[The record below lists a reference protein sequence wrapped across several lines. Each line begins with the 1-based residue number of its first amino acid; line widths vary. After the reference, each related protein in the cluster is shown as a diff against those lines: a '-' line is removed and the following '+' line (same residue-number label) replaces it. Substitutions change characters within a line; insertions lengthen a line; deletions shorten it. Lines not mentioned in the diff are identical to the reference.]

1 MKKFKYIISILI
13 LALVFTSCE
22 EYLDHQPSVD
32 ISEQQLLENL
42 SGYQVILNGIY
53 KYIKTGTNGI
63 TVGIAGMQAY
73 NATASP
79 DLWVREIGNGFYF
92 SSIFLSSRTEAD
104 GSYANRAWEYNY
116 KIINHC
122 NIILETIDTFN
133 EAQPDGVAEI
143 KGQALAIRA
152 WAYFNLIRYF
162 QQTYVIAKSQPG
174 VPIYTSRATAEREQA
189 DRSTV
194 EQVYTLILEDL
205 NSALSLLS
213 NYERPRM
220 EYINKDVVNTF
231 LAQVYI
237 TMQNWG
243 EAASHANAAR
253 SAYPLM
259 TGEEYS
265 SGFATSNNEWI
276 WGFSQ
281 TENDNIQTQNLFGR
295 WGINDHRPAGT
306 VFADNTLRCN
316 ESFVNMF
323 EAGDVRNQFWY
334 KDAGALNSG
343 WASDKFR
350 DDGADYYGD
359 MIITRAAEMYLI
371 EAEALAEQN
380 QTSQALALLNELQTA
395 RNATL
400 TTTTDKAALLDAI
413 WIEKR
418 KDLYSEGLVFW
429 DLLRMQKDLVKA
441 GDAQDQF
448 AIPAR
453 SYQFIMQIPTD
464 EMNFG
469 GISVQNPLDDIYS
482 LNSN

>member
-1 MKKFKYIISILI
+1 MKQFKYIISILI
-13 LALVFTSCE
+13 LALIFTSCE

-53 KYIKTGTNGI
+53 KYLKTGTNGI
-63 TVGIAGMQAY
+63 NVGIAGMQAY
-73 NATASP
+73 NATATP

-104 GSYANRAWEYNY
+104 GAYANRAWEYNY

-122 NIILETIDTFN
+122 NIILESIDTFS
-133 EAQPDGVAEI
+133 ETQAGEVAEI

-162 QQTYVIAKSQPG
+162 QQTYVIAKNQPG
-174 VPIYTSRATAEREQA
+174 VPIYKTRATAEREQA

-194 EQVYTLILEDL
+194 DEVYTLILDDL
-205 NSALSLLS
+205 NTALGLLS
-213 NYERPRM
+213 DWSRPAM

-237 TMQNWG
+237 TMQNWS

-253 SAYPLM
+253 SAYSLM
-259 TGEEYS
+259 TGDEYRN
-265 SGFATSNNEWI
+265 GFASSNSEWI

-281 TENDNIQTQNLFGR
+281 TENDNIQTRNLFGR

-306 VFADNTLRCN
+306 VFADETLRCN
-316 ESFVNMF
+316 ESFVNLF
-323 EAGDVRNQFWY
+323 EENDVRNQFWF

-350 DDGADYYGD
+350 DDGAGYYGD
-359 MIITRAAEMYLI
+359 MIVTRAAEMYMI
-371 EAEALAEQN
+371 EAEALARQD
-380 QTSQALALLNELQTA
+380 QIPQALALLNELQTV
-395 RNATL
+395 RNASL
-400 TTTTDKAALLDAI
+400 TTTTDKTELLDAI

-418 KDLYSEGLVFW
+418 KDLYSEGLIFW

-448 AIPAR
+448 TVPAR

-469 GISVQNPLDDIYS
+469 GISTQNPLDDIY
-482 LNSN
+482 NP